1 MNLDHIKEAVNYLKE
16 QGVELSSIG
25 VVLGTGLGKFTDVLS
40 DKIIIN
46 YKDIPHFPLSTV
58 EFHSGKLV
66 QGYLHGKKV
75 IVLQGR
81 LHYYE
86 GYSMDDIVFPIR
98 VFKMLGI
105 QLLILSN
112 AAGALNLNFKKGSLM
127 LISDHVDLFPSHPL
141 IGKNDNSLGS
151 RFPDMSQ
158 SYDVS
163 IIDIFEKE
171 AKDLNISIEKGI
183 YISAQGPMLETSAE
197 YRMLRNI
204 GADAVGMSTIP
215 EVVAARHMGMKCCG
229 ISILTD
235 ECDPDNLN
243 PIDID
248 EIIKTASATENIFIL
263 LLKNFLL
270 NYN

>member
-112 AAGALNLNFKKGSLM
+112 AAGALNLNFKKGSLY
-127 LISDHVDLFPSHPL
+127 LESSNTPPSW
-141 IGKNDNSLGS
+141 
-151 RFPDMSQ
+151 
-158 SYDVS
+158 
-163 IIDIFEKE
+163 
-171 AKDLNISIEKGI
+171 
-183 YISAQGPMLETSAE
+183 
-197 YRMLRNI
+197 
-204 GADAVGMSTIP
+204 
-215 EVVAARHMGMKCCG
+215 
-229 ISILTD
+229 
-235 ECDPDNLN
+235 
-243 PIDID
+243 
-248 EIIKTASATENIFIL
+248 
-263 LLKNFLL
+263 
-270 NYN
+270 